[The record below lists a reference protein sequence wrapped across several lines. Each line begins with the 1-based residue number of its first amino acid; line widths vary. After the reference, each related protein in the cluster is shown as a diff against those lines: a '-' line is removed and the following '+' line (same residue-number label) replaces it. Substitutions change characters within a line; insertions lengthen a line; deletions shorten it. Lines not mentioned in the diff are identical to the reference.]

1 MTSKKDPPANPAT
14 TPVAGQVDPLAGQP
28 IEFVIEVLATAGG
41 KMQGLDGSALKRH
54 VASAITEAQRV
65 VADVERKATEEEQRK
80 AAAAEIANLLDT
92 MVRTGSALGKELQ
105 KAKTPLVNAFRAADF
120 GTFAAGL
127 QQLMEWMQKPSAEND
142 AQAKALLKDLENTM
156 APAFG
161 IDPEA
166 AENARREQMKADVR
180 ASLDAAF
187 RGKDFAA
194 TLKKKKDD

>member
-1 MTSKKDPPANPAT
+1 MTSKKDPPAKAGT
-14 TPVAGQVDPLAGQP
+14 TPAPGQVDPLAGQP

-41 KMQGLDGSALKRH
+41 RMEGLEGAALKRH

-80 AAAAEIANLLDT
+80 AAAAEISNLLDT
-92 MVRTGSALGKELQ
+92 MVRSGNALGKELQ
-105 KAKTPLVNAFRAADF
+105 KTKGPLVNAFRAADF
-120 GTFAAGL
+120 TTFAAGL
-127 QQLMEWMQKPSAEND
+127 QQLMEWMQSPSPEND
-142 AQAKALLKDLENTM
+142 VQAKALLKQLENTM

-161 IDPEA
+161 IDPDA
-166 AENARREQMKADVR
+166 AENARREQMKLDVR

-194 TLKKKKDD
+194 TLKKKPE